1 MQNSEACVPERELV
15 RFVHGNL
22 DEVRLHEIAAHVDDC
37 VDCQDTVV
45 AMAEHSDTFVEAI
58 RQVGSEVAEPHE
70 NALKLGLKR
79 MLASMR
85 GSFVERMHNTR
96 GSKEG
101 KGQPDVHLESRH
113 LGPYLVGEQL
123 GAGGMGNVYRATH
136 TKLKRTVAL
145 KVLPSHRWSNT
156 IAVSR
161 FEREMEAIGTL
172 DHPNIV
178 RASDAGEDQG
188 MHYLVME
195 YVDGLD
201 LARLVNRLGRLAPAD
216 ACELARQ
223 AALGLHHAHE
233 SGLVHRDIKPSNLML
248 AWNRQQSLNS
258 TNPPTLKIL
267 DLGLALLGDEHL
279 QTGHELTTV
288 GTLMGTLDY
297 MSPEQGVDSHS
308 VDQRTDIY
316 SLGATLFKLL
326 TGRAPYADP
335 GYGTLMKKMT
345 ALATKAA
352 PSIGSVRDDLPQ
364 GLVEVI
370 DKMLSRDPDNRY
382 ASGRDVAAS
391 LEPFAAKARLDT
403 LLRQALQ
410 EDDPESPAVAPV
422 APAFARTATP
432 AKANP
437 ANGDGGHA
445 SRGWLI
451 AAAGGSLL
459 VVAGIIFQ
467 IATDVG
473 ELVIRSDDPN
483 ATVVVKRDDKKIEEL
498 QIRKGEEESLRLWTG
513 HYRLEVIGDANVSIV
528 PNEVKIERRGSEQ
541 AMVATTNIAKN
552 ATATR
557 SDDEDKRELAVVVA
571 DLKKLIR
578 DLHFAESE
586 YDKRLQ
592 AVDALTPSDD
602 LAKDVGASKQEQ
614 QVRISQLSAAQ
625 DHLER
630 LRENYHERQA
640 QLKMQQKTLALRYG
654 EQHPL
659 RKTLAIE
666 LETLQQYQAE
676 LENRKTR
683 ATRARPYEIQPGKKI
698 RIQVLGVAPER
709 PISGTFVV
717 EASGGVHL
725 GPGYGRVLVS
735 GLTFVEAEE
744 AIRSTLLK
752 VVSNPEVMVTDVMK
766 SEGMVEPLVPPSAAT
781 QADSGPT
788 YGGKPFDA
796 WIDELRTARGSKAR
810 HLLQAIAVLGREG
823 NSLEAAREILAAMRN
838 LPIEVTAGE
847 ATASLIELN
856 RNDVLKA
863 TLEEFEQGNARSR
876 DFICRLAESLSN
888 AQEIGDAQRLRD
900 AFRAYGVELAKARLA
915 NPADDSERATVERF
929 LEVLALRFEVDANGV
944 PGMLEVLATSRSAE
958 VLLYLAKYAPG
969 SPGLAENLW
978 HLIKDSLSLDGG
990 GYGATSAVSTAR
1002 CFQALQQLGP
1012 NADPVVFEIIEALEL
1027 RIQTLPGK
1035 RDGKPSVSVQDLDFV
1050 EPAVKTLGTIEEV
1063 PDRAIELLR
1072 SLEAIDLRQAPSL
1085 GRQVRK
1091 SLQQLGLDLK
1101 GTSARVDEVDSKPR
1115 IESGPSAS
1123 LSR

>member
-1 MQNSEACVPERELV
+1 MQNSEACVPEPELV

-58 RQVGSEVAEPHE
+58 KQVGSEVAEPHE

-85 GSFVERMHNTR
+85 GSFVERTHNTR
-96 GSKEG
+96 GSKAG
-101 KGQPDVHLESRH
+101 KGQPDVHLESRQ

-123 GAGGMGNVYRATH
+123 GEGGMGNVYRATH

-145 KVLPSHRWSNT
+145 KVLPSRRWSNT
-156 IAVSR
+156 LAVSR

-201 LARLVNRLGRLAPAD
+201 LARLVSRLGPLSPGD

-248 AWNRQQSLNS
+248 AWNRPQSVNS
-258 TNPPTLKIL
+258 KNQPTLKIL

-279 QTGHELTTV
+279 QAGHELTTV

-297 MSPEQGVDSHS
+297 MSPEQGVDSHA

-335 GYGTLMKKMT
+335 DYGTLMKKMT

-352 PSIGSVRDDLPQ
+352 PSIGAVRNDLPE

-382 ASGRDVAAS
+382 ESGHEVVAA
-391 LEPFAAKARLDT
+391 LTPFAEDAKLDA
-403 LLRQALQ
+403 LLRNASQ
-410 EDDPESPAVAPV
+410 EEDQDSPVVPQVASRF
-422 APAFARTATP
+422 APAANP
-432 AKANP
+432 AKAKP

-445 SRGWLI
+445 SRGWLM

-459 VVAGIIFQ
+459 VLAGILFQ
-467 IATDVG
+467 IATDYG

-483 ATVVVKRDDKKIEEL
+483 ATVVVKRDNKKIREL
-498 QIRKGEEESLRLWTG
+498 QIRKGEEETLRLWTG
-513 HYRLEVIGDANVSIV
+513 NYRLEVIGDADVSIV
-528 PNEVKIERRGSEQ
+528 PNEVRIERRGSER
-541 AMVATTNIAKN
+541 AALEVAN
-552 ATATR
+552 AIDSA
-557 SDDEDKRELAVVVA
+557 DADKRKLSVLLT
-571 DLKKLIR
+571 DLKTLIR
-578 DLHFAESE
+578 NLHLAKSE
-586 YDKRLQ
+586 YDTALQ
-592 AVDALTPSDD
+592 AVIAKTPSDD
-602 LAKDVGASKQEQ
+602 LAKGVGESRQDEQ
-614 QVRISQLSAAQ
+614 LRIAQLNAAQ
-625 DHLER
+625 AQLER
-630 LRENYHERQA
+630 IQKTYRERQA
-640 QLKMQQKTLALRYG
+640 ALEMQQRSLAMRFG
-654 EQHPL
+654 EGHPA
-659 RKTLAIE
+659 RQTLAIQ
-666 LETLQQYQAE
+666 LEALQQYQEE
-676 LENRKTR
+676 LESRKARTTR
-683 ATRARPYEIQPGKKI
+683 AKPYEIQPGKRI

-752 VVSNPEVMVTDVMK
+752 VVSNPEVMVTDVVK
-766 SEGMVEPLVPPSAAT
+766 SEGVVDPLVSPSAAT

-863 TLEEFEQGNARSR
+863 ALEEFEQGNARSR

-900 AFRAYGVELAKARLA
+900 AFRAQGVELAKARLA

-929 LEVLALRFEVDANGV
+929 LELLALRFEVDANGV
-944 PGMLEVLATSRSAE
+944 PGMLEVLATSPSAE

-978 HLIKDSLSLDGG
+978 HLIKNSLSLDGG

-1035 RDGKPSVSVQDLDFV
+1035 RGGKPSVSVQDLDFV

-1072 SLEAIDLRQAPSL
+1072 SLETIDLRQAPSL

-1115 IESGPSAS
+1115 IESGPSTS